1 MSASFLRFATE
12 QSLSLVVAAILIC
25 LVGSWL
31 LVGLLRQSSRTSGKD
46 RLLWLSATAVVAGV
60 TVWTTHFLAMLGYR
74 VDLAMNYDLGWT
86 LLSVGISVL
95 TVGIPL
101 AATVF
106 FPKPPVRITLGAIA
120 GLGIGAM
127 HFTGMTAIVGCL
139 QTQSLPAAV
148 LGCLGGAACYA
159 TAMAITGRFH
169 TRLVKT
175 LLFTAGVTAT
185 HFIAISG
192 VTLTQIPGFE
202 TVEHLNW
209 TLGAL
214 TAGASLTLFAGAMMS
229 LIASKRLRIQ
239 ERAHTAILATALD
252 NMSNGLLFI
261 GEDLRLRLFND
272 RFLEMFDI
280 SKGAVHRGMTVSE
293 LIAVL
298 AKANS
303 WNREE
308 LQRITQRMQ
317 SVMKLVHSDTFEHH
331 FADGRLLEV
340 VSGPVQGGVVITFDD
355 KTAERQ
361 AQLRIE
367 HMAYHDPLTALANR
381 RALQERMEEG
391 FAPKRRYKL
400 LLVDLDRFKAVN
412 DTFGHSVGDELLV
425 AVAERIRQVTG
436 ADDFVARYGG
446 DELAVLV
453 YGDLDLSMMVANN
466 IVVAMS
472 RPFIIQDFTLSIG
485 CSIGMCCTDDA
496 RDVTEL
502 MQRADLAL
510 YEAKHAGRGQAFCYQ
525 PGMLEQIAARHQLE
539 QDIHVAIEQ
548 QQFHLAYQPVLSLH
562 EDRVVGYEALIRW
575 DHPTRGRVSPAEF
588 IPFAEETGQIVAIGQ
603 WVLEEACR
611 EAASWVGDQHVAVNI
626 SPVQFKSPSLRTQI
640 ISALDK
646 SGLSPHRLEIEL
658 TETAL
663 VTDGQALAH
672 ILGDLRALG
681 IKVAMDDFGTG
692 YSSFAHLRDF
702 PIDRIKIDRSFVA
715 SAVTDSHAMAVLR
728 AITQLGQDMHVPTLA
743 EGVETQEQLDLLRGL
758 GCDHVQGYLI
768 GKPERL
774 EMTPSVEKMYA

>member
-1 MSASFLRFATE
+1 MSASFLRLATE
-12 QSLSLVVAAILIC
+12 QSLGLVAAALLIC

-31 LVGLLRQSSRTSGKD
+31 LVGLLRRSARTRGTD
-46 RLLWLSATAVVAGV
+46 RYWWLSATAVVAGV

-74 VDLAMNYDLGWT
+74 VDLAMNYDLDWT
-86 LLSVGISVL
+86 LLSIGISVL
-95 TVGIPL
+95 TVGVPL

-106 FPKPPVRITLGAIA
+106 FPRQPIRITLGAIA

-127 HFTGMTAIVGCL
+127 HFTGMAAIVGCL

-148 LGCLGGAACYA
+148 LACLAGAACYG

-169 TRLVKT
+169 TRVVKT
-175 LLFTAGVTAT
+175 LLFTTGVCAT

-192 VTLTQIPGFE
+192 VSLTQVPGFQ
-202 TVEHLNW
+202 TLEHLNPI
-209 TLGAL
+209 LGAL
-214 TAGASLTLFAGAMMS
+214 TGGASLTLFAGAMIS

-239 ERAHTAILATALD
+239 ERAHTTILATALD

-261 GEDLRLRLFND
+261 GEDHRLRLFND
-272 RFLEMFDI
+272 RFLKMFDI
-280 SKGAVHRGMTVSE
+280 SKGVVHRGMTVSE
-293 LIAVL
+293 LISVL
-298 AKANS
+298 AKSSS
-303 WNREE
+303 WDGQER
-308 LQRITQRMQ
+308 QRITRRVQ
-317 SVMKLVHSDTFEHH
+317 SVMKLAQSETFEHS

-425 AVAERIRQVTG
+425 AVAERIRDVTG
-436 ADDFVARYGG
+436 GDDFVARYGG

-453 YGDLDLSMMVANN
+453 YGDLDLSMSVANN
-466 IVVAMS
+466 IVDAMS
-472 RPFIIQDFTLSIG
+472 RPFLIQDFTLSIG

-496 RDVTEL
+496 QDVTEL

-510 YEAKHAGRGQAFCYQ
+510 YEAKHAGRGQASCYQ
-525 PGMLEQIAARHQLE
+525 SGMLEQIAARHQLE
-539 QDIHVAIEQ
+539 QDIKAAIEQ
-548 QQFHLAYQPVLSLH
+548 RQFHLAYQPILSLH
-562 EDRVVGYEALIRW
+562 DDRIVGYEALIRW
-575 DHPTRGRVSPAEF
+575 EHPTRGRVSPAEF

-611 EAASWVGDQHVAVNI
+611 EAACWADDQHVAVNI
-626 SPVQFKSPSLRTQI
+626 SPVQFKSPSLRAHI
-640 ISALDK
+640 VSALDR
-646 SGLSPHRLEIEL
+646 SGLPPHRLEIEL

-663 VTDGQALAH
+663 VADGQALAH
-672 ILGDLRALG
+672 ILGEIRALG

-728 AITQLGQDMHVPTLA
+728 AITQLGQDMCVPTLA
-743 EGVETQEQLDLLRGL
+743 EGVETLEQLELVRGL
-758 GCDHVQGYLI
+758 GCDDVQGYLI

-774 EMTPSVEKMYA
+774 DTSSIPQKKCA